1 MLKEVALF
9 QLNSLKLRMK
19 VKILYVED
27 EPFLGKIVS
36 ESLESRDFEVMLV
49 TDGAKVLESFNRF
62 VPDVCVLDVMLPNKD
77 GFELGTE
84 IRNRFPRLPIIF
96 LTAKTQTND
105 LLKGFESGGTDYIKK
120 PFSVDELVV
129 RIQNQLQLLKSAW
142 DQKASLELVRLG
154 RFNFYPGKYEL
165 QIGAETIKLSHREAQ
180 VLSMFAQNRNK
191 SIDRKN
197 LLLAVW
203 GDDSFFNSRTLDVY
217 IRKLR
222 DYFTKDSGIEIVTLK
237 GKGYHFIVPN

>member
-1 MLKEVALF
+1 
-9 QLNSLKLRMK
+9 MK

-36 ESLESRDFEVMLV
+36 ESLESRDFEVMLIV
-49 TDGAKVLESFNRF
+49 DGAKVLESFNRF
-62 VPDVCVLDVMLPNKD
+62 EPDVCVLDVMLPNKD

-129 RIQNQLQLLKSAW
+129 RIHNQLQLLKSTW
-142 DQKASLELVRLG
+142 ENKKAISELIQLG
-154 RFNFYPGKYEL
+154 KYKYYPGKYEL
-165 QIGAETIKLSHREAQ
+165 QIGSDTIKLSHREAQ

-222 DYFTKDSGIEIVTLK
+222 DYFSQDAGIEIVTLK